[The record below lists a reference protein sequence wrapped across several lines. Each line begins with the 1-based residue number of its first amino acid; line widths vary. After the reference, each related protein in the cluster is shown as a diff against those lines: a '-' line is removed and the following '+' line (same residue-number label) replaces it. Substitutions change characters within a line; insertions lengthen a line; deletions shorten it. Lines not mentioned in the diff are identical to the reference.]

1 VQAELLDYDEEENDA
16 PPPTEAEGEK
26 KSYVSINTTGFRD
39 FLLKPEIM
47 KAIVDCGF
55 EHPSAVQ
62 AECIPVAIQRT
73 DVICQAKSGM
83 GKTAVFVLS
92 TLQQLDV
99 SGDDKDVVHVLVMCH
114 TRELANQIFKEYER
128 FTKYLPAIKTMV
140 ITGGFPI
147 SQNTK
152 DIAANPPVRCTCIC
166 TSLCF
171 LSNMCGNIT
180 SLCSGVVFI

>member
-1 VQAELLDYDEEENDA
+1 M
-16 PPPTEAEGEK
+16 
-26 KSYVSINTTGFRD
+26 NTTGFRD
-39 FLLKPEIM
+39 FLLKAEIM

-92 TLQQLDV
+92 TLQQLDIT
-99 SGDDKDVVHVLVMCH
+99 GDDKDAVHVLVMCH

-128 FTKYLPAIKTMV
+128 FTKYLPEIKTMV

-152 DIAANPPVRCTCIC
+152 AIAETPPVRRSTA
-166 TSLCF
+166 LP
-171 LSNMCGNIT
+171 LSRRHHLFIT
-180 SLCSGVVFI
+180 QGERNHDELARHPSRGDGAAALVH